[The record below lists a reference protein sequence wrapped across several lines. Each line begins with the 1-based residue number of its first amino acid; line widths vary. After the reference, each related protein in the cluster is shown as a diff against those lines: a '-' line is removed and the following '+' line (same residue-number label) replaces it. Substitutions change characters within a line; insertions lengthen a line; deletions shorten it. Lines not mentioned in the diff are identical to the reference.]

1 MVIFI
6 TLLAALAL
14 ALGLDRWHD
23 IRNQT
28 KHASRLST
36 GIHKTSKM
44 IPHALTTFIMVAHA
58 SEITRV
64 VSHVS
69 TLHIVA
75 AVSIFA
81 IWVFTTGHAEEL

>member
-1 MVIFI
+1 MTIFI
-6 TLLAALAL
+6 ALLAALAL
-14 ALGLDRWHD
+14 ALGLDRLHD
-23 IRNQT
+23 
-28 KHASRLST
+28 KHSHATHQNRLSS

-44 IPHALTTFIMVAHA
+44 VPHALTTFIMVAHA

-69 TLHIVA
+69 ALHIVA

-81 IWVFTTGHAEEL
+81 IWIFTNNHAEEL

>member
-6 TLLAALAL
+6 ALLAALAL
-14 ALGLDRWHD
+14 ALGLDRLHD
-23 IRNQT
+23 KRNNAT
-28 KHASRLST
+28 HANRLST
-36 GIHKTSKM
+36 SIHKTSKM

-69 TLHIVA
+69 ALHIVA

-81 IWVFTTGHAEEL
+81 IWVFTSSHAEEL